1 MSETNTIEYWQ
12 RRAINAEDQVSALRE
27 VTPAIARCLEYVL
40 AVEQK
45 QSAMSGRLDSIEKV
59 VQKTVA
65 DLALK
70 KVAIAEAVK
79 NAGDAGKKKAAKATD
94 A

>member
-1 MSETNTIEYWQ
+1 MSELNTVEYWQ
-12 RRAINAEDQVSALRE
+12 RRALSAENQVAALRE

-45 QSAMSGRLDSIEKV
+45 QAAMSGRLDSIEKV
-59 VQKTVA
+59 VQKSVA
-65 DLALK
+65 DLSLH
-70 KVAIAEAVK
+70 KVSAADLTKRVGELS
-79 NAGDAGKKKAAKATD
+79 KKKAGKAVD